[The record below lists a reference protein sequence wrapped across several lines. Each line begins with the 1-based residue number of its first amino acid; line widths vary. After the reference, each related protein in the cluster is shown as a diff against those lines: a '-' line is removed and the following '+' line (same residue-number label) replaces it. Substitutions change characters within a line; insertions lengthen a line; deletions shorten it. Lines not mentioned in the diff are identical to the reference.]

1 VTDEEIIRIGQ
12 EAGLV
17 SPNYKPSKREWP
29 VIDELARFAAMV
41 AKAERDRIADQID
54 RMPFGDTA
62 ASFSIWVRDQG
73 KTWDWP
79 GREQL

>member
-1 VTDEEIIRIGQ
+1 MTDDEIIRIGQ
-12 EAGLV
+12 EAGLL
-17 SPNYKPSKREWP
+17 SPDYKPSKREWP
-29 VIDELARFAAMV
+29 VINELARFAALI

-79 GREQL
+79 GRTLL